1 MPARMVRALLLLL
14 AQRVHGRHEWM
25 RDGSVLKNIVN
36 PEYTVDR
43 DGTAI
48 FPLDDHNIEH
58 HGGMCVIMRVCD
70 HECGSV
76 RACAVCVCERECAV
90 CVRENVRLP
99 PFLRAAPIIR
109 AAVWCVTPFDAP
121 SSSEHSSY
129 TLQI

>member
-14 AQRVHGRHEWM
+14 AQRVRGRHEWM

-76 RACAVCVCERECAV
+76 RACAVCV
-90 CVRENVRLP
+90 
-99 PFLRAAPIIR
+99 
-109 AAVWCVTPFDAP
+109 
-121 SSSEHSSY
+121 
-129 TLQI
+129 